1 MTGTE
6 DKADR
11 ETDAPAS
18 GRASYLIAGRRV
30 RVADLVHAGLLDVGT
45 QLVFTRPRMGTTHF
59 AEVSKDHA
67 IRLTDGRQFA
77 SPSRAAKAAVGHG
90 SFDGWNAWALRDGTT
105 LDALRQRLLDSLA
118 KQAPLGSQDAQFAS
132 ARHERLKKAREAAAE
147 GHPVTLTVR
156 ELFGWWGA
164 ARRGHL
170 ISDQVAGELS
180 NHALSTS
187 PDFGAVPLDTSVR
200 LVRKS
205 IEQEGRQGADEQ
217 PALLVGAPDHAGEAE
232 HVGETEREDTG
243 VDEAD
248 DSEREPITDL
258 TVGRLASAL
267 SGVVSISPQ
276 ATFDEAITKMTL
288 NDYSQL
294 PVITGSR
301 NLQGAVTWESIAMA
315 RHTDADAPFSQAV
328 IPAHAV
334 PYDHH
339 LVDVLPQ
346 LALFGFVLVRDE
358 TNVIAGIVT
367 SNDAAAAYG
376 ALATP
381 FSLIGELD
389 QRLRR
394 IISDAID
401 LTDAVALCNTD
412 DGGGI
417 VSFDELSFGDYQ
429 RILENPSLWAKLGWP
444 LDRRVFV
451 KRLDDL
457 RKIRNELMHFN
468 SDGVEEEDVRK
479 IRRMIAVLRKYGD

>member
-1 MTGTE
+1 MMGTE
-6 DKADR
+6 DNADDR
-11 ETDAPAS
+11 TDSAVS

-30 RVADLVHAGLLDVGT
+30 RVADLVRAGLLDVGT
-45 QLVFTRPRMGTTHF
+45 ELVFTRPRMGITYL

-77 SPSRAAKAAVGHG
+77 SPSRAAMAAVGRG
-90 SFDGWNAWALRDGTT
+90 SFDGWNAWTLRDGTS
-105 LDALRQRLLDSLA
+105 LDTLRQRLLDSLA
-118 KQAPLGSQDAQFAS
+118 QQVPQESEDAKFA
-132 ARHERLKKAREAAAE
+132 AVRHEKLKKAREAAAE
-147 GHPVTLTVR
+147 GRPVTLTVR

-164 ARRGHL
+164 ARRGYL

-200 LVRKS
+200 LVRTS
-205 IEQEGRQGADEQ
+205 VEQDDDSEPDGQPGLLTGASDN
-217 PALLVGAPDHAGEAE
+217 VGAAAY
-232 HVGETEREDTG
+232 EDTG
-243 VDEAD
+243 VDDVE
-248 DSEREPITDL
+248 DSEREPVMDL

-267 SGVVSISPQ
+267 SGVVSVSPA
-276 ATFDEAITKMTL
+276 ATFEEAVTKMTL
-288 NDYSQL
+288 NEYSQL
-294 PVITGSR
+294 PVIAGSR

-315 RHTDADAPFSQAV
+315 RHTDAKAPFSHAIV
-328 IPAHAV
+328 PAHDV
-334 PYDHH
+334 PYDRH

-346 LALFGFVLVRDE
+346 LAQFGFVLVRDE

-394 IISDAID
+394 VVSDTIGLADAI
-401 LTDAVALCNTD
+401 ALCD
-412 DGGGI
+412 PDGGGGI
-417 VSFDELSFGDYQ
+417 ASFDDMSFGDYQ
-429 RILENPSLWAKLGWP
+429 RILENPSQWKTLRWP
-444 LDRRVFV
+444 LDRKVFV
-451 KRLDDL
+451 KRLDEL

-468 SDGVEEEDVRK
+468 SDGVEEGDVRK
-479 IRRMIAVLRKYGD
+479 IRRMIAVLRKYGG